1 MSDYDPRDVRPHDF
15 DTTVMGPG
23 FFVFFNYGIIESGGY
38 FDFPDRPP
46 AGKKKKK
53 RKIEQIIE
61 TVAERTEGRSLADQ
75 ELALRLVL
83 EAEKIVYRSLYF
95 QWLKKETRK
104 RKQKR
109 TTIMLLL
116 FDN

>member
-1 MSDYDPRDVRPHDF
+1 MIDPRDTRPHDF

-38 FDFPDRPP
+38 FDFPDSPP
-46 AGKKKKK
+46 RAGKKKK
-53 RKIEQIIE
+53 RKIQQIIE
-61 TVAERTEGRSLADQ
+61 DVAERTEGRSLDEK
-75 ELALRLVL
+75 ELALRLLL
-83 EAEKIVYRSLYF
+83 EAEQIVYRDLY
-95 QWLKKETRK
+95 LKWVQKETRK

-109 TTIMLLL
+109 AAILLLL